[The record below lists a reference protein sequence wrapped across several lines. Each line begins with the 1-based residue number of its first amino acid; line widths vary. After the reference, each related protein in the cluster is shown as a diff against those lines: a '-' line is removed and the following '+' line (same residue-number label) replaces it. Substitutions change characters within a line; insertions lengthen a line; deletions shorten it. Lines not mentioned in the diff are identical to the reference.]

1 MDRSKAA
8 SRRWFDRRAGGYEG
22 GATSRWRDP
31 VQQASLAALDLTGDD
46 LLLDV
51 GCGTGAA
58 SRVASAEV
66 DLVVGADL
74 APEMI
79 RRATELARA
88 VENVRFLVADSE
100 QLPFRD
106 GAFTAVLCSNSF
118 HHYPDPLRAVR
129 EMGRVLASGGRL
141 VIGDACADLRTARIA
156 DVVLRRI
163 EPGHVRLYGSSELGS
178 FLQRAGIS
186 RVMLRKL
193 SGGGFAIVRGIAA

>member
-1 MDRSKAA
+1 M
-8 SRRWFDRRAGGYEG
+8 
-22 GATSRWRDP
+22 
-31 VQQASLAALDLTGDD
+31 QQASLAALDLTGDD
-46 LLLDV
+46 VLLDV

-58 SRVASAEV
+58 SRAAGPVAKF
-66 DLVVGADL
+66 VVGVDL

-88 VENVRFLVADSE
+88 VESVRFLVADSE
-100 QLPFRD
+100 QLPFGD

-156 DVVLRRI
+156 DAVLRRI

-178 FLQRAGIS
+178 FLQRAGVS
-186 RVMLRKL
+186 RDASEALRR
-193 SGGGFAIVRGIAA
+193 GFAIVRGTAA

>member
-8 SRRWFDRRAGGYEG
+8 SRRWFDRRAGRYEG

-31 VQQASLAALDLTGDD
+31 VQRASLAAVGLTGDD
-46 LLLDV
+46 ALLDV

-58 SRVASAEV
+58 SRAASAV
-66 DLVVGADL
+66 ADLVVGVDL

-79 RRATELARA
+79 RRATELATS

-100 QLPFRD
+100 QLPFGD

-129 EMGRVLASGGRL
+129 EMGRVLATGGRL

-156 DVVLRRI
+156 DAVLRRI